1 MYKLLKEK
9 KHISYTQ
16 LHFCYDRRR
25 LRCRLRSS
33 VGSTLIALE
42 IRMRVANETLQDIIK
57 QTKKKLYKKRRTSRQ
72 LFAAWTYFEH
82 FFGTTKNSN

>member
-1 MYKLLKEK
+1 MYKLLKK
-9 KHISYTQ
+9 KTHFLCFTHSCS
-16 LHFCYDRRR
+16 FCYDRRR
-25 LRCRLRSS
+25 LRCRLRSG

-72 LFAAWTYFEH
+72 LFAA
-82 FFGTTKNSN
+82 